1 MPPSSSS
8 RNSSGVSGG
17 AASSAKAGFPTFLA
31 QLLLLLASLV
41 AVFLAGGPKE
51 AGMGIFLL
59 SAGLICVLIAPAIK
73 VPWSLWAVG
82 GALVA
87 SAAISLAPSGWV
99 GFPEWNANLRNI
111 PGLVLPDSI
120 AADPILAAFW
130 VLLLLLSVFIALYS
144 LASPLG
150 SRQMAN
156 VALVAVLGCALYA
169 MLGWSVWQGGWNYP
183 FFEKPAYAQAAFG
196 FFPNR
201 NHTAGFLLTGVILC
215 LGLVHHEMTRGKLF
229 RTILPAGCFAL
240 LVSVLLLFSVSR
252 AGLLFLFL
260 GVLIW
265 VLGLGRYR
273 SRSLVMGSVGMF
285 AIIMLFFLFS
295 GSGLL
300 ERLKGAAP
308 AEVTPGAV
316 VRPQVHDARLSIAR
330 DTLTI
335 IADHPFTGIGLGSYP
350 IIYPFYAD
358 KSLRDRSTALHAE
371 SDWLTLCCEGGIPS
385 LLIAL
390 GALGLL
396 LKEIPRLKSVGR
408 NWPLRWAFLSAFFA
422 EVLHGL
428 VDVPLHKPELGWWVL
443 LLGGIGF
450 GNIGALDGER
460 GVSLRIQRFLLLIG
474 GLVMICGGAIL
485 LVAQSGRGPVIPPF
499 AIAEI
504 QRRVLKTFGDGTDP
518 AGVRGAVED
527 LRKAI
532 ALHPMAQQ
540 LYYQLAVLLIAMEDR
555 VEHAKELF
563 SVQQAISP
571 IDPDLLFDQGRAL
584 MRLDP
589 EGTAAC
595 WNEALRRQLV
605 LDHSPNSPI
614 ARTPGL
620 FASMLQQAQ
629 SQRELFYRMQD
640 LAVVDPEFRIMWL
653 SNPAAEKDSVAK
665 AINDKAFMDSLSIKQ
680 RGRLIEIWW
689 RSGDKASVIN
699 YLDSHPDDAEAAI
712 ATRAAVLEFSGKQE
726 EACRM
731 LAEKFAIPI
740 PAPMAG
746 GMPRRDSG
754 ENVPEE
760 PLAAAKYHMNL
771 GNDVTARRLA
781 AEVMKSG
788 DREQRNEA
796 LLLMSQLEMRSGN
809 WSAALRR
816 LLDYLHATGQL

>member
-1 MPPSSSS
+1 
-8 RNSSGVSGG
+8 
-17 AASSAKAGFPTFLA
+17 
-31 QLLLLLASLV
+31 
-41 AVFLAGGPKE
+41 
-51 AGMGIFLL
+51 MGIFLL
-59 SAGLICVLIAPAIK
+59 SAGLICVLIAPAIA

-82 GALVA
+82 GVLVGSVAIAL
-87 SAAISLAPSGWV
+87 LPSNLV
-99 GFPEWNANLRNI
+99 GLPEWSANLRSL
-111 PGLVLPDSI
+111 PGLILPDCI
-120 AADPILAAFW
+120 AADPLLAGFW
-130 VLLLLLSVFIALYS
+130 GLLLLLSVFIALYS

-169 MLGWSVWQGGWNYP
+169 MLGWSVWQGGWHYP
-183 FFEKPAYAQAAFG
+183 FYEKPSFAQAAFG

-273 SRSLVMGSVGMF
+273 SRSLVVGSVGMF

-308 AEVTPGAV
+308 GEVTPGAV
-316 VRPQVHDARLSIAR
+316 VRPQVHDPRLGIAR
-330 DTLTI
+330 DTLGI
-335 IADHPFTGIGLGSYP
+335 ITDHPFTGTGLGSYS

-371 SDWLTLCCEGGIPS
+371 SDWLTLCAEGGIPS

-396 LKEIPRLKSVGR
+396 LRGIPNLKSSGR

-422 EVLHGL
+422 ELLHGL

-450 GNIGALDGER
+450 GNAAALE
-460 GVSLRIQRFLLLIG
+460 VSHGISFRIQRVLFILG
-474 GLVMICGGAIL
+474 GLVMIGGGSL
-485 LVAQSGRGPVIPPF
+485 LLAAQIGKGPVIPP
-499 AIAEI
+499 IATKEI
-504 QRRVLKTFGDGTDP
+504 RNRVLKTFGDGTDP
-518 AGVRGAVED
+518 ARVRGAVEE
-527 LRKAI
+527 LREAI

-540 LYYQLAVLLIAMEDR
+540 LYYQLAVLLIAVEDR
-555 VEHAKELF
+555 VENAKTLF

-571 IDPDLLFDQGRAL
+571 IDPDLLFDQGKTL

-589 EGTAAC
+589 EGTAVC
-595 WNEALRRQLV
+595 WNEALRRQLA
-605 LDHSPNSPI
+605 LDQSPNSPI

-620 FASMLQQAQ
+620 YATMLQAARG
-629 SQRELFYRMQD
+629 QRELFYMLQD
-640 LAVVDPEFRIMWL
+640 LAAVDPEFRIMWL
-653 SNPAAEKDSVAK
+653 SNPAADKDSVAK
-665 AINDKAFMDSLSIKQ
+665 AINDRDFMESLSIKQ
-680 RGRLIEIWW
+680 RGRLLELWW

-699 YLDSHPDDAEAAI
+699 YLDSHPGDAEAAI

-726 EACRM
+726 QACRM

-740 PAPMAG
+740 PAPMAA

-754 ENVPEE
+754 ENVPED

-771 GNDVTARRLA
+771 GNDITVRRLA
-781 AEVMKSG
+781 AEVLKSG
-788 DREQRNEA
+788 DREQRNES
-796 LLLMSQLEMRSGN
+796 LLLISQLEMRAAN
-809 WSAALRR
+809 WSVALRS
-816 LLDYLHATGQL
+816 LLDYLHASGQL